1 MGKTV
6 EKKSVLSRGKIL
18 FIEDEEKL
26 IDIYGDYFK
35 VNNYDFIFT
44 KDIKEAL
51 KMAETEKPDL
61 VLLDLIIPKEEGGTI
76 NLVAEQGYDYLLS
89 AQNNSKIKNIPI
101 VVFTNIDTDR
111 DRKKSQS
118 MGAAAYILK
127 RDCSPREVLET
138 VEQVID
144 RSQNKN

>member
-26 IDIYGDYFK
+26 VDIYGDYFK

-51 KMAETEKPDL
+51 KLAETEKPDL
-61 VLLDLIIPKEEGGTI
+61 VLLDLIIPKEESGTI

-138 VEQVID
+138 VEQVIA